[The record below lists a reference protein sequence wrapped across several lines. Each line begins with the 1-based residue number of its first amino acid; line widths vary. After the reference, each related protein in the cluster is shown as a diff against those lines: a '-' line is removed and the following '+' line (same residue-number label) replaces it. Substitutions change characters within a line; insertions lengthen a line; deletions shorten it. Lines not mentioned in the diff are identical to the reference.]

1 MGHTKSL
8 NMKSVATIF
17 LAVNIASA
25 SAFAPSPLQNVAL
38 HSTELN
44 ARPKLGKK
52 KAAVSKATSDSRA
65 PISFPKPK
73 LPSFQLPWDKPE
85 AVTPVKAGKKGK
97 GKAKLAEKMSG
108 GKSLSSVVFDMDLW
122 APVADSNDYGARR
135 KKNLVANGK
144 LAKKSYVPSGLSKAQ
159 YEKVRAEGAKKK
171 KDNYDRNVAKAGKFS
186 DFYAF
191 YKNRGTDTKDSWRD
205 VTNSHTMAKTKYD
218 WQGDDDMGGFGSSSG
233 R

>member
-1 MGHTKSL
+1 MGKTED
-8 NMKSVATIF
+8 VA
-17 LAVNIASA
+17 
-25 SAFAPSPLQNVAL
+25 
-38 HSTELN
+38 
-44 ARPKLGKK
+44 
-52 KAAVSKATSDSRA
+52 
-65 PISFPKPK
+65 
-73 LPSFQLPWDKPE
+73 
-85 AVTPVKAGKKGK
+85 PVKAVGGKK
-97 GKAKLAEKMSG
+97 GKAKLAEKKSG
-108 GKSLSSVVFDMDLW
+108 GRSLSSVVFDMDLW
-122 APVADSNDYGARR
+122 APVADSNNYGARN
-135 KKNLVANGK
+135 KKKLVANGK
-144 LAKKSYVPSGLSKAQ
+144 LAKKSYVPQGLSKAQ

>member
-1 MGHTKSL
+1 
-8 NMKSVATIF
+8 MKTVATIY
-17 LAVNIASA
+17 LAATIASA
-25 SAFAPSPLQNVAL
+25 SAFAPSPLNNAAV
-38 HSTELN
+38 HITELN
-44 ARPKLGKK
+44 ARPKLANK
-52 KAAVSKATSDSRA
+52 KAAVSKASSDKKA
-65 PISFPKPK
+65 AISFPKPN

-85 AVTPVKAGKKGK
+85 AVTPVKAVKGKKGK
-97 GKAKLAEKMSG
+97 AKVADKKG
-108 GKSLSSVVFDMDLW
+108 GKTVSARIFEMDLW

-135 KKNLVANGK
+135 KKNLVANGQ
-144 LAKKSYVPSGLSKAQ
+144 LSKKSYVPAGMTKAQ
-159 YEKVRAEGAKKK
+159 YEKVRAKGAKTK

-218 WQGDDDMGGFGSSSG
+218 WQGDDDMGGFGSTG